1 MGKNVTSTKEVN
13 MLNRDFSKSNKEY
26 FSKNKFTI
34 LILVAFL
41 VIGILVGAF
50 FGMKSNF
57 EIAGYNEFTVR
68 VGEDSSNYNEYIDK
82 ISTAINNENGDYDSF
97 SIMGDGDDT
106 KLVIRYMNELT
117 NEQQNSINENI
128 VIELSILDTDIS
140 SHVYVSPVV
149 ENTDY
154 IFTALTIILMLI
166 LASIF
171 AYFRYNAASALTT
184 IIASVIGTLM
194 FMSVGAILR
203 LTIGMSYFAML
214 VILNLL
220 IIFFAFNIFENIREK
235 NWLQTDDYST
245 AIDTSMKA
253 NRLRMCVIS
262 LAVFIIG
269 LLLVLFMPTSVK
281 YISLNIMFM
290 AVVILAVG
298 LYVVPFSWSVFITI
312 CKKREV
318 KVKAD
323 KENIVENSTSEK
335 DNEK

>member
-1 MGKNVTSTKEVN
+1 

-68 VGEDSSNYNEYIDK
+68 VGEDSANYNEYIDK

-106 KLVIRYMNELT
+106 KLIIRYMNELT

-220 IIFFAFNIFENIREK
+220 IIFFAFNIFENNREK

>member
-1 MGKNVTSTKEVN
+1 

-220 IIFFAFNIFENIREK
+220 IIFFAFNIFENNREK

>member
-220 IIFFAFNIFENIREK
+220 IIFFAFNIFENNREK

>member
-1 MGKNVTSTKEVN
+1 

>member
-1 MGKNVTSTKEVN
+1 

-106 KLVIRYMNELT
+106 KLIIRYMNELT

-128 VIELSILDTDIS
+128 VIELSILDTYIS

-149 ENTDY
+149 DNTDY